1 MRLIQ
6 IRKYQEQSM
15 QLAKPVFDAKRRI
28 LLAAGHT
35 IHPKYLDRLIE
46 MGISYLIVEDAVSK
60 GITMDEMLDM
70 PTWMD
75 IIECVKESFDAV
87 SANKPVPVQKIFQSA
102 GKLLVE
108 ASLRPIVIGIPSS
121 TVASDLNMYA
131 HSVNVAIMSLQM
143 GKQLGFNDLQLRDLL
158 VGCFLHDIGKAKEKR
173 IEAHPEV
180 GFQILRNIREISLLS
195 AHVAYQHHETLDGSG
210 YPRSISGNA
219 FHEFAQVCAV
229 ANMYDHL
236 VSDEQMPPHEA
247 LEVIMGQNGRTY
259 SQEVIGAFVKAVP
272 IYPPGMKV
280 HLFDGSEAIV
290 SRIEHNMQRPFIR
303 YMASGEEISLADHP
317 TIMIT

>member
-6 IRKYQEQSM
+6 IRDYQEQSM

-75 IIECVKESFDAV
+75 ILECVKESFEAV
-87 SANKPVPVQKIFQSA
+87 SASKPVPVQKIFQSA

-121 TVASDLNMYA
+121 TIANELNLYA

-158 VGCFLHDIGKAKEKR
+158 VGCLLHDIGKAKEKGLKR
-173 IEAHPEV
+173 T
-180 GFQILRNIREISLLS
+180 LRP
-195 AHVAYQHHETLDGSG
+195 D
-210 YPRSISGNA
+210 
-219 FHEFAQVCAV
+219 FKFCA
-229 ANMYDHL
+229 
-236 VSDEQMPPHEA
+236 
-247 LEVIMGQNGRTY
+247 
-259 SQEVIGAFVKAVP
+259 
-272 IYPPGMKV
+272 IYV
-280 HLFDGSEAIV
+280 
-290 SRIEHNMQRPFIR
+290 R
-303 YMASGEEISLADHP
+303 
-317 TIMIT
+317 

>member
-6 IRKYQEQSM
+6 IRDYQEQSM

-102 GKLLVE
+102 GKLLDE

-121 TVASDLNMYA
+121 TIASELNVYA

-143 GKQLGFNDLQLRDLL
+143 GKQLGYNDLQLRDLL
-158 VGCFLHDIGKAKEKR
+158 IGCLLHDIGKAKGKR
-173 IEAHPEV
+173 IEAHPEA

-195 AHVAYQHHETLDGSG
+195 AHVAYQHHETLDGTG

-219 FHEFAQVCAV
+219 F
-229 ANMYDHL
+229 
-236 VSDEQMPPHEA
+236 P
-247 LEVIMGQNGRTY
+247 
-259 SQEVIGAFVKAVP
+259 
-272 IYPPGMKV
+272 
-280 HLFDGSEAIV
+280 
-290 SRIEHNMQRPFIR
+290 
-303 YMASGEEISLADHP
+303 
-317 TIMIT
+317 